1 MRGHGHSFLGNGFS
15 GELDMA
21 LHWTHSPLIDPPPPP
36 KPMTASQQ
44 IDVASWEDKYKFG
57 NMGEL
62 KEYLKGLPIRLD
74 VRHFALNDSI
84 IEISDFFSGV
94 MLQDSQW
101 DKLEKVAHVERVLFK
116 FKEPLSLYHFL
127 DTVKNQLITSLASDY
142 KAMFSATSE
151 IISGLVNYAGN
162 VAKRATG
169 NAVYAVHAGA
179 LEAGHAA
186 GRRVGAVGSAVG
198 AGVGGAIGAVGGAM
212 DGATRTVVGLAGTW
226 QVDCAALT
234 RASTP
239 PRSASP

>member
-1 MRGHGHSFLGNGFS
+1 
-15 GELDMA
+15 MA

-101 DKLEKVAHVERVLFK
+101 DKLGEGRTSRARPVQVQGAAQPLPLPGHRQEPAHYLPRLRLQGHVLR
-116 FKEPLSLYHFL
+116 H
-127 DTVKNQLITSLASDY
+127 V
-142 KAMFSATSE
+142 
-151 IISGLVNYAGN
+151 
-162 VAKRATG
+162 
-169 NAVYAVHAGA
+169 
-179 LEAGHAA
+179 
-186 GRRVGAVGSAVG
+186 
-198 AGVGGAIGAVGGAM
+198 
-212 DGATRTVVGLAGTW
+212 
-226 QVDCAALT
+226 
-234 RASTP
+234 
-239 PRSASP
+239 